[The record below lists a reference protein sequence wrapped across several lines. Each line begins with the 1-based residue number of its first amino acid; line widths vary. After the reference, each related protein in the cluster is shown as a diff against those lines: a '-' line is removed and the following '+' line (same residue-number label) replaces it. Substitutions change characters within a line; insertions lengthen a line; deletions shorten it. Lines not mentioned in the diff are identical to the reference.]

1 MKLRVSSLPLIVLAV
16 AGFFFAAAPGLAQV
30 IMQNTAALELVG
42 GPWLNTPDNQ
52 SITLASRKG
61 KVTIVQ
67 FWTYRCINCIHNL
80 DAYSRLSKQ
89 FAGQDV
95 VLIGVHTPE
104 TASERDPKGVQQM
117 VKKYRIEYP
126 VLLDEK
132 RANWTKWEQQFW
144 PTIYLIDKAGQTRYR
159 WEGELAYHGDTGEEQ
174 LAKLV
179 RRLLAE

>member
-1 MKLRVSSLPLIVLAV
+1 MKLRLSSLLPIAI
-16 AGFFFAAAPGLAQV
+16 AATGYFSAAAPVLAQV
-30 IMQNTAALELVG
+30 ITQNTAAPELVG
-42 GPWLNTPDNQ
+42 GPWLNTPDNHP
-52 SITLASRKG
+52 ITLASRKG

-104 TASERDPKGVQQM
+104 TASERDPKGVQRM

-144 PTIYLIDKAGQTRYR
+144 PTIYLVDKAGQIRYR

-174 LAKLV
+174 LAKLIKK
-179 RRLLAE
+179 LLAD